1 MVVMG
6 AHYWE
11 CLFYGLD
18 EDFTDWI
25 LRTEL
30 FLLQTI
36 LSTVRG
42 GSDDY
47 MH

>member
-1 MVVMG
+1 MT
-6 AHYWE
+6 
-11 CLFYGLD
+11 YGLD

-42 GSDDY
+42 GHRLIIITTTTDGL
-47 MH
+47 